1 MLKCGVMLMNDRGPD
16 GQPWDWKKKLAE
28 WRTLGLRGADVF
40 RGMMEHVGETPKSMA
55 AILRDI
61 GLEPTVFCLST
72 NLVSPEPDARATSL
86 DAIKYGIDACGE
98 LGVCHLFSYGGQH
111 SNSGED
117 AFLRYMDGLRQAAA
131 LVNDAGLLF
140 SIENAGT
147 MCNSGDSLARTL
159 REVAMPNMRITF
171 DGGNFITCGDEP
183 HTAILKLRKS
193 VAHVHV
199 KSHVVAPVGYPR
211 PYKYCP
217 TGEGHPDYRYIRDRL
232 IEVGYDGWLSFEP
245 EGGFDSCWERS
256 IAALAEIIAERSAAQ
271 KIG

>member
-16 GQPWDWKKKLAE
+16 GQPWDWKAQLAG
-28 WRTLGLRGADVF
+28 WRKLGLEGVDVF
-40 RGMMEHVGETPKSMA
+40 RSMMEHVGETPKTMGA
-55 AILRDI
+55 LLRDL
-61 GLEPTVFCLST
+61 GLEPTVFCVWT
-72 NLVSPEPDARATSL
+72 DLVSPDASARAASL
-86 DAIKYGIDACGE
+86 DAIRYGIDACHE
-98 LGVCHLFSYGGQH
+98 LGVRHLFSYGGQH
-111 SNSGED
+111 SNEGEA

-131 LVNDAGLLF
+131 LADAAGLLF
-140 SIENAGT
+140 SIENAGK
-147 MCNSGDSLARTL
+147 MCNSGDSLARVI

-217 TGEGHPDYRYIRDRL
+217 TGEGHPNYRYLRDRL
-232 IEVGYDGWLSFEP
+232 LEAGYDGWMSFEP
-245 EGGFDSCWERS
+245 EGGFDSCWEKS
-256 IAALAEIIAERSAAQ
+256 IATVAKIVGEVRSGASR
-271 KIG
+271 